1 MSEDAY
7 KKAFERERN
16 ARKEAER
23 ITEEKSRELFDLNSA
38 LKKLNEELE
47 ARIEERTA
55 ELETAR
61 NKAEANTKAKS
72 EFLSMMSHEMRSPLN
87 VIVGLTELLDQ
98 RQLEEP
104 EGGFIRNV
112 RFSALQLLN
121 LINDI
126 LDLSAIEAGKIAF
139 ESTPFELTYAVEQ
152 VFNALEQRAVDKG
165 LTWSRVVDDDIP
177 TPVKGDPS
185 KLNQILI
192 NLLDNAIKFTREGG
206 VSLTL
211 SHDHVEQGDGET
223 VWIQLEVSDTG
234 KGISEENMERIFGKF
249 EQENNSIRRVHGGSG
264 LGLAITKQLIELQGG
279 EITCESEVG
288 KGTTFRVRLPF
299 EHEARASEI
308 EAASDWSKANLVDLR
323 LLVAEDLEVNR
334 MLLRQMLRNTGIV
347 MFEAENGKEVL
358 EVMKVHEVDLILM
371 DLHMPEMDGI
381 EATKRIRQG
390 NVKGVDSE
398 VPIVCLTADVF
409 KETKDTIFA
418 AGMNDFVTKPVE
430 MRRLFHV
437 LDHWKKQIEQRNA
450 SIS

>member
-1 MSEDAY
+1 M
-7 KKAFERERN
+7 
-16 ARKEAER
+16 
-23 ITEEKSRELFDLNSA
+23 
-38 LKKLNEELE
+38 
-47 ARIEERTA
+47 
-55 ELETAR
+55 
-61 NKAEANTKAKS
+61 
-72 EFLSMMSHEMRSPLN
+72 
-87 VIVGLTELLDQ
+87 
-98 RQLEEP
+98 
-104 EGGFIRNV
+104 
-112 RFSALQLLN
+112 
-121 LINDI
+121 
-126 LDLSAIEAGKIAF
+126 
-139 ESTPFELTYAVEQ
+139 
-152 VFNALEQRAVDKG
+152 
-165 LTWSRVVDDDIP
+165 
-177 TPVKGDPS
+177 
-185 KLNQILI
+185 
-192 NLLDNAIKFTREGG
+192 
-206 VSLTL
+206 
-211 SHDHVEQGDGET
+211 
-223 VWIQLEVSDTG
+223 
-234 KGISEENMERIFGKF
+234 
-249 EQENNSIRRVHGGSG
+249 HGGSG

-288 KGTTFRVRLPF
+288 RGTTFRIRLPF

-308 EAASDWSKANLVDLR
+308 EANSDWGKANLVDLR